1 VLVDDLDTK
10 GKQGGNGYTNYGIDQ
25 SAGAV
30 ILVRPD
36 GHVGTVA
43 PFDEEG
49 IKHLGEYLNGFMN
62 AQS

>member
-1 VLVDDLDTK
+1 VDDLDTK
-10 GKQGGNGYTNYGIDQ
+10 GKQGGDGYTNYGIDQ

-49 IKHLGEYLNGFMN
+49 VKHLGKYLNGFMK